1 MAEVEI
7 RAVSKAFGQTQAV
20 SDLSLTVADGEFV
33 ALLGPTG
40 AGKTTTLRLIA
51 GLEMP
56 DRGSIRIGGR
66 DVTGDAPAD
75 RDVAFVFQQYSLYPH
90 LTVFENM
97 AFALR
102 APIRRVPEAE
112 IRAKVLEV
120 AHLLHI
126 ETKLDNK
133 ATQLSG
139 GQMQRVAI
147 GRALVRSPSIYLM
160 DEPLSSLDAKLRGEM
175 RLELKRIQ
183 TDLGATILYVTH
195 DQTEA
200 MTMASRIGV
209 IEAGRLMQI
218 GTPARDLREPGQR
231 LCRRAARA
239 AGDQPAARGSVRRR
253 AARRQDHRRAD
264 RAPDDR
270 ARRRRCVG
278 NRHADRASR
287 RPEPSASRSRRPAR
301 RDLVGSRGK
310 PRRRRRRVAPPQ
322 QAAVLR
328 CGRREGRGMTLD
340 RAAREKLVRAL
351 AGSMIEHADEL
362 TGLDQA
368 IGDGD
373 HGLNMKRGFEA
384 VLATLPGLADKS
396 LPEMLKAIGMTLVMK
411 VGGASGPLVGT
422 FFMELGKALPEQP
435 ARADLVAATD
445 KAIDA
450 VKARGRSD
458 AGQKTLLDVLVPV
471 QAVLADGGDAR
482 AIATEAAQ
490 AADRTTPMLA
500 IRGRA
505 SFLGER
511 SIGHMDPGSRSVSL
525 LIGAAVAT
533 LELEANT

>member
-1 MAEVEI
+1 
-7 RAVSKAFGQTQAV
+7 
-20 SDLSLTVADGEFV
+20 
-33 ALLGPTG
+33 
-40 AGKTTTLRLIA
+40 
-51 GLEMP
+51 
-56 DRGSIRIGGR
+56 
-66 DVTGDAPAD
+66 
-75 RDVAFVFQQYSLYPH
+75 
-90 LTVFENM
+90 
-97 AFALR
+97 
-102 APIRRVPEAE
+102 
-112 IRAKVLEV
+112 
-120 AHLLHI
+120 
-126 ETKLDNK
+126 
-133 ATQLSG
+133 
-139 GQMQRVAI
+139 
-147 GRALVRSPSIYLM
+147 
-160 DEPLSSLDAKLRGEM
+160 
-175 RLELKRIQ
+175 
-183 TDLGATILYVTH
+183 
-195 DQTEA
+195 
-200 MTMASRIGV
+200 
-209 IEAGRLMQI
+209 
-218 GTPARDLREPGQR
+218 
-231 LCRRAARA
+231 
-239 AGDQPAARGSVRRR
+239 
-253 AARRQDHRRAD
+253 
-264 RAPDDR
+264 
-270 ARRRRCVG
+270 
-278 NRHADRASR
+278 
-287 RPEPSASRSRRPAR
+287 
-301 RDLVGSRGK
+301 
-310 PRRRRRRVAPPQ
+310 
-322 QAAVLR
+322 
-328 CGRREGRGMTLD
+328 MTLD

-422 FFMELGKALPEQP
+422 FFMELGKSLPEQP

-445 KAIDA
+445 KAVSA

-482 AIATEAAQ
+482 AIAAEAAQ